1 MHPESPPWIRK
12 QLELPIL
19 TSQFWSDSQIVIAY
33 ICNQSKRFKTFVA
46 NRVAQIRQFSEPNQ
60 WHYVS
65 GDQNPADVLSRG
77 CTSDKVPLSWFR
89 GPDFCATTNAIGPL
103 VHSNWQFL
111 QVTPRC
117 VNHLPVRIWP
127 IPSLQMMSLWRQT
140 TRLMHWSATIRAIT
154 DFKRQFHGSPDL
166 CGTWATNML
175 KLAPFRAQ
183 KWMTLIQRFC
193 GLSSFASLPTKF
205 GIWSSMERSEG
216 QVVWVNCV
224 LFCVPSV
231 I

>member
-1 MHPESPPWIRK
+1 MSRK
-12 QLELPIL
+12 FGN
-19 TSQFWSDSQIVIAY
+19 SVSQINGIMFQG
-33 ICNQSKRFKTFVA
+33 IK
-46 NRVAQIRQFSEPNQ
+46 IRQMCCPEVAPQTRFLYPGFVVQ
-60 WHYVS
+60 I
-65 GDQNPADVLSRG
+65 
-77 CTSDKVPLSWFR
+77 
-89 GPDFCATTNAIGPL
+89 FCVTTNAIGPL

-117 VNHLPVRIWP
+117 VNHLPVRMWP
-127 IPSLQMMSLWRQT
+127 MPSLQMMSLWRQT

-166 CGTWATNML
+166 CGTWATDML

-193 GLSSFASLPTKF
+193 GLSSLASLLTKF

-216 QVVWVNCV
+216 QVVWLNCV
-224 LFCVPSV
+224 LYCVPSL